1 LANLVNEAAI
11 LAARRNKKV
20 IDMPELEESID
31 RVLMGPERKSRRM
44 TPKEKE
50 ITAYHEAGHALV
62 GHLSKN
68 IEPIRKVSIIPRGM
82 AGGYTK
88 ALSEDKSYYTRSYL
102 DDDLAMF
109 LGGRAAEELIFH
121 EMSTGASSDI
131 KQATD
136 FARRMVTNWGM
147 SETLGPRT
155 FGQKEEMVFLGRE
168 ITEQRDYGD
177 KMADAIDTEV
187 NAIINNAHDT
197 AYKVLSEN
205 QPKLEQL
212 ARALL
217 EKETLEGE
225 DLDAVFNEAPS
236 EKPAV
241 PSPPAEV
248 AKVEAKLKSKAKRV
262 IAPEM
267 PEIVPPQQAPQPS

>member
-1 LANLVNEAAI
+1 
-11 LAARRNKKV
+11 
-20 IDMPELEESID
+20 MPELEESID

-68 IEPIRKVSIIPRGM
+68 IEPIRKVSIISRGM

-109 LGGRAAEELIFH
+109 LGGRAAEELIFN

-136 FARRMVTNWGM
+136 FAHRMVTHWGM
-147 SETLGPRT
+147 STTLGPRT

-177 KMADAIDTEV
+177 KMADAIDSEV
-187 NAIINNAHDT
+187 NLIIKQAHET
-197 AYKVLSEN
+197 AFRILGEN
-205 QPKLEQL
+205 RPKLEQL
-212 ARALL
+212 ARTLL

-225 DLDAVFNEAPS
+225 DLDAVFNEPPS
-236 EKPAV
+236 EKPIV
-241 PSPPAEV
+241 TPPLAEV
-248 AKVEAKLKSKAKRV
+248 TNVEAKLKSRAKRV
-262 IAPEM
+262 IAPELPDIM
-267 PEIVPPQQAPQPS
+267 PPKQAPQPS